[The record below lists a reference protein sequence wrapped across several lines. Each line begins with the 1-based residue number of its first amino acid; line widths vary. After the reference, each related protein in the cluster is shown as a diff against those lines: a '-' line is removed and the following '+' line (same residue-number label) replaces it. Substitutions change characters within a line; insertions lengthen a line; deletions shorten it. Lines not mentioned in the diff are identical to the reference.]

1 MSYFTRDR
9 GLSVGFQSVS
19 LRRKMRICPLDHELQ
34 ETSYTR
40 SKLDCDHPNR
50 GKAYHAAICTLT
62 CPQCDYDECL
72 NEHVLA
78 TAGGPSDNR
87 RSCNATSEAPQEA
100 TSKPPPT
107 PQERIAVLEAEN
119 AKLQSTIKALR
130 ASGPRVSKTR
140 QEDEADHAAPI
151 YPHCGEQLTEK
162 FLAEEQKKWD
172 EADEKRRAD
181 LTREHVRTHLGGLLG
196 KTPVLTMDHRSRA
209 ESALHART
217 NATSY
222 RLCLGFMV

>member
-1 MSYFTRDR
+1 
-9 GLSVGFQSVS
+9 
-19 LRRKMRICPLDHELQ
+19 MRICPLDHELQ

-40 SKLDCDHPNR
+40 SKLDCDHPSR

-100 TSKPPPT
+100 APKPPPT
-107 PQERIAVLEAEN
+107 PQERIAALEAEN

-130 ASGPRVSKTR
+130 ASGPGGFRLRLRAGVLAGIELPHAGA
-140 QEDEADHAAPI
+140 QLPPAGDELRRCRAGRWMMRCCARA
-151 YPHCGEQLTEK
+151 LM
-162 FLAEEQKKWD
+162 
-172 EADEKRRAD
+172 KRRCTLLAAGAAGAAAASARAD
-181 LTREHVRTHLGGLLG
+181 
-196 KTPVLTMDHRSRA
+196 
-209 ESALHART
+209 
-217 NATSY
+217 
-222 RLCLGFMV
+222 C